1 MAQFELKENK
11 VAIFKNSDKKED
23 KHPDY
28 KGHLNLKGEL
38 IDIALWLSTAKN
50 GTKYFSG
57 LVSEPFKKDAVN
69 DAVKQTTDSEKQT
82 EQTDLPF

>member
-57 LVSEPFKKDAVN
+57 LVSEPFKKDAV
-69 DAVKQTTDSEKQT
+69 KQTTDSEKQT